1 MGDLLVKG
9 GTIVI
14 AERTFPG
21 DVVIRG
27 GRIVE
32 VIEGDGSA
40 GMAPEP
46 ARAAVPVLDATGKY
60 VLPGLVDVH
69 VHLRDPGLTDKEDF
83 ATGTLAAA
91 CGGVTTVLDMPN
103 TLPPVAT
110 ADIVRAKAAGV
121 RGRAYVDYGL
131 YGLIDEHNADQLA
144 AMAEAGV
151 SGFKLFL
158 GPTTGDLRAPG
169 WGQLLEVF
177 ATLREIGLPVVV
189 HAEDRDVI
197 EYWQAKVQGGWRPS
211 DNFSGAPCDYATFL
225 ATRPRFGEV
234 AAIQTVCLLA
244 QMTATPIHIAHVT
257 VAEAVDVIRRAK
269 ATGAPVTAETCP
281 PYLTMTEAHCERLG
295 TLSKIL
301 PPIRG
306 EADRD
311 ALWAGLHDGAI
322 DLIATDHAPHEQ
334 AAKQGHSWLTA
345 AGGMIGVETMLPVL
359 LEQVHRGRLS
369 LNELVRW
376 TSERP
381 AQAFGLAERKGA
393 VRPGMDGDLVIV
405 DADAER
411 VIGARTL
418 HSKSANSP
426 VLGETLRGAVVYT
439 VLRGRVVVD
448 NGQPVGD
455 PGGQP
460 VARGL
465 K

>member
-1 MGDLLVKG
+1 MGDLLVKS
-9 GTIVI
+9 GTIVT

-21 DVVIRG
+21 DVVIRC
-27 GRIVE
+27 GRIVQ
-32 VIEGDGSA
+32 VIEGGGSA
-40 GMAPEP
+40 GMVSELSG
-46 ARAAVPVLDATGKY
+46 AAVPVLDATGKY

-103 TLPPVAT
+103 TIPPVAT
-110 ADIVRAKAAGV
+110 ADILREKAVGV
-121 RGRAYVDYGL
+121 RGRAYVDYGM

-144 AMAEAGV
+144 AMAEAGAI
-151 SGFKLFL
+151 GFKLFL
-158 GPTTGDLRAPG
+158 GPTTGDLCAPG

-197 EYWQAKVQGGWRPS
+197 EYWQAQVET
-211 DNFSGAPCDYATFL
+211 AADYATFL

-244 QMTATPIHIAHVT
+244 QMTDTPIHIAHVT
-257 VAEAVDVIRRAK
+257 LAEAVDVIRQAK

-281 PYLTMTEAHCERLG
+281 PYLTMTEADCERLG

-311 ALWAGLHDGAI
+311 ALWAGLQDGTI

-345 AGGMIGVETMLPVL
+345 AGGMVGVETMLPVL
-359 LEQVHRGRLS
+359 LDQMHRGRLS

-393 VRPGMDGDLVIV
+393 VRPGIDGDLVIV
-405 DADAER
+405 DPDAER
-411 VIGARTL
+411 IIRAGTL

-426 VLGETLRGAVVYT
+426 VLGETLRGVVVHT
-439 VLRGRVVVD
+439 VLRGRVIVD

-460 VARGL
+460 VAAT
-465 K
+465 